1 MLRETSGEGTPEM
14 TKHPIRIRLVLCA
27 AVLFALMSPCAQAAN
42 ADPLVDL
49 AGSEWGFKGETDEHA
64 RYVRFGER
72 GEVGGM
78 LGCNRF
84 RGHYSFR
91 DGELRIGPLANTLM
105 ACPGPMMEREKEFLT
120 MLEETRIADA
130 RRRKL
135 VLKNA
140 DGDVLAELVR
150 RDGD

>member
-1 MLRETSGEGTPEM
+1 MQLCPPVLRRGPCLLLALFVS
-14 TKHPIRIRLVLCA
+14 VWA
-27 AVLFALMSPCAQAAN
+27 AGGAGAGQLN
-42 ADPLVDL
+42 TL
-49 AGSEWGFKGETDEHA
+49 AGSEWGFAGETDEHA
-64 RYVRFGER
+64 RYLRFDDH

-135 VLKNA
+135 ILKDA
-140 DGDVLAELVR
+140 DGETLAELVR
-150 RDGD
+150 RGAD